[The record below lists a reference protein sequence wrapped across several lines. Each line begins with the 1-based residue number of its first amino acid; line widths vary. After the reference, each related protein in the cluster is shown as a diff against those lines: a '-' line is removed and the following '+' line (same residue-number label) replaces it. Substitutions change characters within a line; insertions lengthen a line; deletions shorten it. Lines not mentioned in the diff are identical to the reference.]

1 MAHHKSAFKRMQTNA
16 RDNER
21 NRAYKTTLKTQ
32 VKKVRSANSKE
43 DGVALFRKVESMLD
57 KLARKGIIHRNK
69 AANQKAKLEV
79 LINRLK

>member
-1 MAHHKSAFKRMQTNA
+1 MAHHKSAFKRMKTNA

-21 NRAYKTTLKTQ
+21 NRAYKSTLKTQ
-32 VKKVRSANSKE
+32 IKKVRSAKNKE
-43 DGVALFRKVESMLD
+43 EGVALFRNAESMLD
-57 KLARKGIIHRNK
+57 KLARKGIIHKNK